1 MTTHYLRSTGILAAL
16 FGIGQAETLC
26 GSQVPSDNGPVDDP
40 ADCSE
45 CINVANGGPDR
56 NRPPLI

>member
-1 MTTHYLRSTGILAAL
+1 MATHYLRSTGFLASI
-16 FGIGQAETLC
+16 FGIGWAETLC
-26 GSQVPSDNGPVDDP
+26 GSQVPSGNGPVDDP

-56 NRPPLI
+56 NRPPLL